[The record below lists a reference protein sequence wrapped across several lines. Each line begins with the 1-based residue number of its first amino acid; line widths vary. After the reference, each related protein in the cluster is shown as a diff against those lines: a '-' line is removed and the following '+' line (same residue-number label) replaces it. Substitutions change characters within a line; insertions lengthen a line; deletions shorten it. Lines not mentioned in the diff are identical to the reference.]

1 MPTDVVMPQMGESI
15 FEGTITKWLKKPGDK
30 VQRDEPLFEISTD
43 KVDAEIPAPSSGV
56 LKEIKIQAGA
66 TVQVNTVV
74 GVIDGDGAGA
84 ATPAQPAV
92 QAAPP
97 AAPPKAAPQADGT
110 STAKQPPVTEAAPA
124 AHSQATPAPQAQATS
139 APQGGGD
146 GGPGTDVVMP
156 QMGES
161 IFEGTI
167 TKWLK
172 KVGDKVQRDE
182 PLFEISTDKVDAEIP
197 APTTGVLREI
207 KVKEGATVQVNTVVA
222 VIGGAGAGA
231 AKPAAQPASAQQAS
245 AQQTSSQQASAQQ
258 ASAQPAPAQPQ
269 RVPQSMS
276 VAGQEQVVDQEREE
290 IEESDSS
297 REDVR
302 SSPLVRKIARENNID
317 LGRVPGTGLG
327 GRISK
332 QDIQSFIQQHG
343 PGGTGKPQP
352 VAPPPQR
359 APQAPPPQQQQ
370 QAAYQAPAQQQQ
382 QQVSTPPQQLP
393 ELAGEFVPMTPMRR
407 KIADRMVESR
417 RTSAHVH
424 TVFKVDMTRIVKLRE
439 KIRKGWEGQHGV
451 KLTFMP
457 FIAKALMH
465 GVRTKPIINSSVVN
479 DGIQYHKSVNIGIAV
494 ALEWGLI
501 VPVVKGAENL
511 SFVGVQRAITDLGER
526 ARGKKL
532 KPDDVQGGT
541 ITITNPGI
549 YGPQFGTP
557 IILQPQVAILGMGGI
572 FKEPTVITDKDGNDS
587 IAIRHIIR
595 LTLGYDHRIIDGSE
609 ADQFMVAVRD
619 YLENFS
625 DDIG

>member
-1 MPTDVVMPQMGESI
+1 
-15 FEGTITKWLKKPGDK
+15 
-30 VQRDEPLFEISTD
+30 
-43 KVDAEIPAPSSGV
+43 V

-74 GVIDGDGAGA
+74 GVIDADGAGA
-84 ATPAQPAV
+84 STSAPQASAAQPAPQASAPQN
-92 QAAPP
+92 QAAPAKTQP
-97 AAPPKAAPQADGT
+97 APQANGT
-110 STAKQPPVTEAAPA
+110 PTPKQPPATEAAPA
-124 AHSQATPAPQAQATS
+124 APSQTTP

-146 GGPGTDVVMP
+146 GGPGTDVLMP

-207 KVKEGATVQVNTVVA
+207 KVNEGATVQVNSVVA
-222 VIGGAGAGA
+222 VIGGAGTTAGGAGTTAGGAGAPAA
-231 AKPAAQPASAQQAS
+231 AKPAAQPAAAP
-245 AQQTSSQQASAQQ
+245 
-258 ASAQPAPAQPQ
+258 QPAPAQPQ
-269 RVPQSMS
+269 RVPESFS
-276 VAGQEQVVDQEREE
+276 VAAREEPVAQAREE
-290 IEESDSS
+290 IEETEG
-297 REDVR
+297 REGVR
-302 SSPLVRKIARENNID
+302 SSPLVRRIARENNID

-332 QDIQSFIQQHG
+332 QDILSFIQQHG
-343 PGGTGKPQP
+343 PGGAGRPQP
-352 VAPPPQR
+352 VAPPPAPPIQR
-359 APQAPPPQQQQ
+359 APQPQVQPAQQQ
-370 QAAYQAPAQQQQ
+370 QAAYQAPPA
-382 QQVSTPPQQLP
+382 QQVSAVPQPLP
-393 ELAGEFVPMTPMRR
+393 ELAGEFIPMTAMRK

-424 TVFKVDMTRIVKLRE
+424 TIFKVDMTRIVKMRE
-439 KIRKGWEGQHGV
+439 QMRKGWEARHGV

-465 GVRTKPIINSSVVN
+465 GIRTKPVVNSSVIN
-479 DGIQYHKSVNIGIAV
+479 DGIQYHKNVNIGIAV

-511 SFVGVQRAITDLGER
+511 SFVGLQRAITDLGER

-587 IAIRHIIR
+587 IAIRHILR
-595 LTLGYDHRIIDGSE
+595 LVLGYDHRIIDGAD

-619 YLENFS
+619 YLENFK